1 MKIKGLM
8 TKNGGVAHVHFGR
21 QCTTNLWGQWLEITD
36 MQVIYELK
44 SAAPDMVNI
53 KAVQQKYAATIQN
66 YSKPYVRLRNQG
78 GPGAPSTPAQ
88 STTAEPVKPEVPVTD
103 TPDQAPNE
111 VVPAQVIRAAQI
123 TAVQNLQKF
132 FSEFHFTPAARFINT
147 MALQPT
153 AAAARTYVTNYVK
166 LINNSDSDSIAEKVK
181 SAEFLQ
187 IAENIIANPPKTKI
201 NNRLVIW
208 YGDAG
213 TGKTTKAIKENPGA
227 DVIPCNANIL
237 PDELMRTFDFND
249 ANGHPVF
256 KPSSLRIAMETGKT
270 IIFDEINLLTFDCL
284 RLLQTL
290 TDSKDTI
297 TYNGELI
304 NIKPGFKIIGTM
316 NLVVNDQVYNL
327 PEPLVDR
334 CAEIKEF
341 TISAQ
346 TLAAYA
352 FN

>member
-1 MKIKGLM
+1 MEIKGLM
-8 TKNGGVAHVHFGR
+8 TKNGGVVHVHFGR

-44 SAAPDMVNI
+44 SAAPDMVRI
-53 KAVQQKYAATIQN
+53 KDVQQKYANTIQN
-66 YSKPYVRLRNQG
+66 LSKPYVRLRNQG
-78 GPGAPSTPAQ
+78 GPGAPATQRQNTTTEQVNPETP
-88 STTAEPVKPEVPVTD
+88 TEN
-103 TPDQAPNE
+103 TPDKDPNE
-111 VVPAQVIRAAQI
+111 IVLAQVIRAAQI

-132 FSEFHFTPAARFINT
+132 FSEFRFTPAARFINT

-153 AAAARTYVTNYVK
+153 AKAARTYVTNYVK

-187 IAENIIANPPKTKI
+187 IAENIIANPPTTKI

-213 TGKTTKAIKENPGA
+213 TGKTTQAINENPGA
-227 DVIPCNANIL
+227 DVIPCNANIM

-249 ANGHPVF
+249 SNGHPVF
-256 KPSSLRIAMETGKT
+256 KSSPLRVAMETGKA

-341 TISAQ
+341 TISAN
-346 TLAAYA
+346 TLASYA
-352 FN
+352 FG

>member
-1 MKIKGLM
+1 MEIKGLM
-8 TKNGGVAHVHFGR
+8 TKNGGVVHVHFGR

-44 SAAPDMVNI
+44 SAAPDMVRI
-53 KAVQQKYAATIQN
+53 KDVQQKYASNIQN
-66 YSKPYVRLRNQG
+66 LSKPYVRLRNQG
-78 GPGAPSTPAQ
+78 APGAPTTQVQNINTAQVNPETP
-88 STTAEPVKPEVPVTD
+88 TEN
-103 TPDQAPNE
+103 TPDKDPNE
-111 VVPAQVIRAAQI
+111 IDPRSLIRAAQI

-132 FSEFHFTPAARFINT
+132 FSEFRFTPAARFINT
-147 MALQPT
+147 MALQPSVN
-153 AAAARTYVTNYVK
+153 AARKYVANYVK
-166 LINNSDSDSIAEKVK
+166 LINNSDSDSIAEKIQ
-181 SAEFLQ
+181 SAEFSQ
-187 IAENIIANPPKTKI
+187 IAKNIIAYPPVTKI
-201 NNRLVIW
+201 NNRLVVW

-213 TGKTTKAIKENPGA
+213 TGKTTKAVNENPGA
-227 DVIPCNANIL
+227 DVIPCNANIM

-256 KPSSLRIAMETGKT
+256 KPSPLRVAMETGKI

-290 TDSKDTI
+290 TDSKDAI

-341 TISAQ
+341 TISAD
-346 TLAAYA
+346 TLASYA
-352 FN
+352 FG